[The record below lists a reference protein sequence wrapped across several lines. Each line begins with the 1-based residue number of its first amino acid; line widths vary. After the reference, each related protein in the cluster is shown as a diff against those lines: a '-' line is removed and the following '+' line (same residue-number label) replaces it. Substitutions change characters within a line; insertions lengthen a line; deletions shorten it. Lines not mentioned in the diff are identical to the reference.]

1 MSDKRQIE
9 IFSAGCPVCKDTI
22 DLVNRMACASCE
34 ISVLDMNDK
43 EVAARA
49 TELGIRSVP
58 AVAVNGKLAECC
70 ANRGVDENALRAA
83 GIGQPLA

>member
-9 IFSAGCPVCKDTI
+9 IFSAGCPLCKKTI
-22 DLVNRMACASCE
+22 DLVKRMACASCE
-34 ISVLDMNDK
+34 ISVLDMNDD
-43 EVAARA
+43 EVVAHA

-70 ANRGVDENALRAA
+70 TNRGVDESTLRTA